1 MTETPEIP
9 ETSNRKLNRAIATTV
24 VILSV
29 AMALTK
35 IKDDNIVQAMQA
47 DTAAKI
53 DYWGEY
59 QATRI
64 KLHVEEVAAVQYG
77 MAAGAP
83 ARAAAQT
90 SEAATAKYQR
100 EAGDLKTKALAS
112 AGDYDQQGY
121 RDDQFDLSDGFASIA
136 LAVTA
141 ISALIESWGLL
152 CLGWGSA
159 ALALLFSVAGFARLP
174 IHPDALIAFLT

>member
-1 MTETPEIP
+1 MEAPEIP
-9 ETSNRKLNRAIATTV
+9 QSGNRNLNRAIATTV

-53 DYWGEY
+53 DYWNEY
-59 QATRI
+59 QASRI
-64 KLHVEEVAAVQYG
+64 KLHVEEVSLR
-77 MAAGAP
+77 
-83 ARAAAQT
+83 ARPDPETVKAI
-90 SEAATAKYQR
+90 AKYQS
-100 EAGDLKTKALAS
+100 ESAGLKAQALAS
-112 AGDYDQQGY
+112 AADYDKQGY
-121 RDDQFDLSDGFASIA
+121 RDDQFDLSDGFSSIA

-152 CLGWGSA
+152 YVGWAAA
-159 ALALLFSVAGFARLP
+159 ALGITFSVAGFAGLP
-174 IHPDALIAFLT
+174 LHPDMLVAFLT